1 MASPGS
7 DSIEMNSLEGGEG
20 RHVQIDVDTSQE
32 ESYEMS
38 QGEDGR
44 SEINLAQHSEDDTMV
59 NSEGSAASKTVTV
72 IKAVLLFLADYILL
86 LALAPRGSKMNFRLL
101 VLIFLKLAFYLM
113 FGAISTAIMST
124 LLANG
129 GDGEHTVVTNS
140 VNKLLGLS
148 HCRMRRSASWDSFLQ
163 SLDNEEGTDQMETT
177 VKILTSIES
186 FNDSMEAL
194 SLDLPENKFG
204 QNLSFVEPDAQINFN
219 LSEAL
224 TFDNLGSVNED
235 KDPDIS
241 KPFPLGSLDSE
252 ADKKMKP
259 SMISPSSE
267 GPVMDVTTEQGELKQ
282 EEFLRTEQGQR
293 KGSLKGK
300 KLGKKEEKKRSQR
313 RELYFQEADL
323 RVLGY
328 IFSLLLAVIGLVIV
342 SCAWISAKLVQ
353 LRVAMAKKE
362 LTKVTQELEEAR
374 SELALALQEG
384 EVEVTT
390 TEL

>member
-1 MASPGS
+1 
-7 DSIEMNSLEGGEG
+7 MNSLEGGEG

-59 NSEGSAASKTVTV
+59 NSEGSAASKTVKV

-163 SLDNEEGTDQMETT
+163 SLDNEEDTDQMETT

-194 SLDLPENKFG
+194 PLDLPENKFG
-204 QNLSFVEPDAQINFN
+204 QNLSFVEPDAQLNFN

-224 TFDNLGSVNED
+224 TFDNLGSVNEN

-241 KPFPLGSLDSE
+241 KPLPLESLDSE

-293 KGSLKGK
+293 RGSLKGK

-313 RELYFQEADL
+313 RELYFLEADL

-342 SCAWISAKLVQ
+342 SSAWISAKLVQ

-362 LTKVTQELEEAR
+362 LTKVTKKLEEAR

-384 EVEVTT
+384 EVELST

>member
-1 MASPGS
+1 
-7 DSIEMNSLEGGEG
+7 MNSLEGGEG

-163 SLDNEEGTDQMETT
+163 SLDNEEDTDQMETT

-194 SLDLPENKFG
+194 PLDLPENKFG
-204 QNLSFVEPDAQINFN
+204 QNLSFVEPDAQLNFN

-224 TFDNLGSVNED
+224 TFDNLGSVNEN

-241 KPFPLGSLDSE
+241 KPLPLESLDSE

-293 KGSLKGK
+293 RGSLKGK

-313 RELYFQEADL
+313 RELYFLEADL

-342 SCAWISAKLVQ
+342 SSAWISAKLVQ

-362 LTKVTQELEEAR
+362 LTKVTKKLEEAR

-384 EVEVTT
+384 EVELST

>member
-7 DSIEMNSLEGGEG
+7 DSIEMNSLEDGEG

-44 SEINLAQHSEDDTMV
+44 SEINLAQRSEDDTMV

-148 HCRMRRSASWDSFLQ
+148 HCRMRRSASWDSFLL

-224 TFDNLGSVNED
+224 TFDNLGSVNEN

-313 RELYFQEADL
+313 RELYFLEADL

-342 SCAWISAKLVQ
+342 SSAWISAKLVQ

-362 LTKVTQELEEAR
+362 LTKVTKELEEAR

-384 EVEVTT
+384 EVEVST

>member
-59 NSEGSAASKTVTV
+59 NSEGSTASKTVTV

-204 QNLSFVEPDAQINFN
+204 QNLSFVEPDAQLNFN

-224 TFDNLGSVNED
+224 TFDNLGSVNEN

-342 SCAWISAKLVQ
+342 SSAWTSAKLVQ

-362 LTKVTQELEEAR
+362 LTKVTKELEEAR
-374 SELALALQEG
+374 SELALTLQEG
-384 EVEVTT
+384 EVEVST